1 MKTEY
6 KDGIRVEVKCKECG
20 KGATMN
26 RTQTMNRVD
35 KVRLI
40 IEQEIMD
47 GCNDCKN
54 GGACT
59 THHLFFLE
67 LAINPRKYINL
78 DRWVMCLKSQQG

>member
-1 MKTEY
+1 
-6 KDGIRVEVKCKECG
+6 
-20 KGATMN
+20 MN
-26 RTQTMNRVD
+26 RTQTMNRVN

-67 LAINPRKYINL
+67 LAINPRKYIDL
-78 DRWVMCLKSQQG
+78 DKCQLREGVKAETVRQASITQ